1 MENKETAE
9 QKLLKMIEASSD
21 AATAP
26 AKTQEKVVQ
35 KQSVL
40 SVIKKINLFLI
51 VGAVGAAVLLA
62 KEVMAGTDYLTKGIH
77 FNVDQN
83 VINSTRKNDIVMPA
97 APRLSSYLVGITRRN
112 FFQPFEQEEG
122 KTAVGAPGK
131 NAQITQKAAHLRL
144 VGVSWLDTIDSASVM
159 VEDSEKNMTYF
170 LKKGERIGDIFV
182 KTIYADSAVL
192 GYDNEE
198 MTIKYD
204 KSQM

>member
-1 MENKETAE
+1 MANQETAE
-9 QKLLKMIEASSD
+9 QKLLKMIEASSG
-21 AATAP
+21 AGTAP
-26 AKTQEKVVQ
+26 TKTQEKVAQ

-51 VGAVGAAVLLA
+51 VSVIGATIFLA
-62 KEVMAGTDYLTKGIH
+62 KEVIAGTEYLTKGIH

-83 VINSTRKNDIVMPA
+83 VINSTRKNEILLPGT
-97 APRLSSYLVGITRRN
+97 PRLSSYLVGITHRN
-112 FFQPFEQEEG
+112 FFQPFEQEEV
-122 KTAVGAPGK
+122 KTSTSAPGK
-131 NAQITQKAAHLRL
+131 NTQLSQKAAHLRL
-144 VGVSWLDTIDSASVM
+144 VGVSWLDTVDSASVM
-159 VEDSEKNMTYF
+159 IEDSEKNMTYF